1 MNTKDEETI
10 QEILKILKTRGWESP
25 EEVDAY
31 FEASLRKALKQQKKD
46 IIRDTIKQ
54 IAEEEGWEESE
65 KHYLTKLLP
74 KA

>member
-31 FEASLRKALKQQKKD
+31 FEASLRKVINQKDKEKEEALREQ
-46 IIRDTIKQ
+46 
-54 IAEEEGWEESE
+54 AEEIY
-65 KHYLTKLLP
+65 KKF
-74 KA
+74 